1 MQRIIAPSMLS
12 ADFGH
17 LDRDTRMIDKS
28 AAQWVHIDVMDGVF
42 VPNISFG
49 FPVLKF
55 IRQATTKPLDVHL
68 MIVEP
73 ERYVKRFA
81 EVGSDIVTFH
91 YEATNAAHR
100 CIDEIH
106 AAGARAGIS
115 IKPATSVEVLRDL
128 LPSLDLVLV
137 MSVEPGFG
145 GQKFMDGAL
154 GKIAQLR
161 RTIDEAG
168 LSTLIEVDGGISAH
182 NARLLFDTSFFQ
194 MPEGV
199 GVEQAAQTL
208 QHLVRTEPLRPVP
221 QIEFVVETGR
231 VLPLIVLQNGFGLV
245 QRLHQLRFG
254 RPARLVLLPHS
265 AQLPSRPFG
274 QATGQPLHGRAFHAL
289 LRSGIALRYGRYV
302 PVVGLAQIVYQ
313 RELQH
318 PQPVQPRIF
327 AAQHHRKQREPPRVF
342 GRAFAPPARRPG
354 SPLDRFEP
362 FDLADKAQIFFKTI
376 FHSRRIIRGTKI
388 RISGGK
394 SKPVCVLP
402 SGSI

>member
-1 MQRIIAPSMLS
+1 MLS

-28 AAQWVHIDVMDGVF
+28 AAQWIHIDVMDGVF

-81 EVGSDIVTFH
+81 EAGSDIVTFH

-182 NARLLFDTSFFQ
+182 NARLLFDTGAPALSFFQ
-194 MPEGV
+194 
-199 GVEQAAQTL
+199 
-208 QHLVRTEPLRPVP
+208 PL
-221 QIEFVVETGR
+221 
-231 VLPLIVLQNGFGLV
+231 
-245 QRLHQLRFG
+245 
-254 RPARLVLLPHS
+254 PALLPSPGGAAGCPRPPTPHSTTANRHFSRCRRVSASSRPRKRCSISSARNHS
-265 AQLPSRPFG
+265 AP
-274 QATGQPLHGRAFHAL
+274 
-289 LRSGIALRYGRYV
+289 Y
-302 PVVGLAQIVYQ
+302 
-313 RELQH
+313 
-318 PQPVQPRIF
+318 PRLN
-327 AAQHHRKQREPPRVF
+327 
-342 GRAFAPPARRPG
+342 
-354 SPLDRFEP
+354 S
-362 FDLADKAQIFFKTI
+362 
-376 FHSRRIIRGTKI
+376 
-388 RISGGK
+388 
-394 SKPVCVLP
+394 
-402 SGSI
+402 